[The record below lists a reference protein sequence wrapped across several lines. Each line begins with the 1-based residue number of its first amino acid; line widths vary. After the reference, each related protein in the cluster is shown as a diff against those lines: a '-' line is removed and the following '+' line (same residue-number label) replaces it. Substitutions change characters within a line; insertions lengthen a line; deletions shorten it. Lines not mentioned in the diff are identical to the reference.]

1 MKTIRYV
8 SGGLFVAAAL
18 SLGACSVE
26 SGGTG
31 EATGESV
38 AFTNDQG
45 ETVAPLETLSF
56 DGGVKVGFFEPN
68 PGDLKVLSW
77 GPNGA
82 EAPITKELVDEGLS
96 ATELYAKLSGAE
108 APDTLVAAQ
117 ERAHASAVGAPTES
131 EVLNASYQAPISTG
145 AAPVTGDAASK
156 EQGVYYYDCTGSF
169 SYDEWFNCNFC
180 YGGGD
185 YDVTWMWVTGDG
197 SFTRNDRN
205 HTYTTVSVYGGGALN
220 LKVEKRTWS
229 SWSTSLNTS
238 VANGFWVQS
247 ELGWDYLDFDT
258 RAAVTQAAG
267 DSYHWCS
274 YGWST

>member
-8 SGGLFVAAAL
+8 SGGLFVAATL

-77 GPNGA
+77 GPNGT

-117 ERAHASAVGAPTES
+117 ERAHASAVGTPTES
-131 EVLNASYQAPISTG
+131 EVLNASYQAPTSTG

-156 EQGVYYYDCTGSF
+156 EQGVYSPATGASPAMIAITPTPP
-169 SYDEWFNCNFC
+169 CP
-180 YGGGD
+180 
-185 YDVTWMWVTGDG
+185 
-197 SFTRNDRN
+197 
-205 HTYTTVSVYGGGALN
+205 
-220 LKVEKRTWS
+220 
-229 SWSTSLNTS
+229 STAE
-238 VANGFWVQS
+238 V
-247 ELGWDYLDFDT
+247 
-258 RAAVTQAAG
+258 
-267 DSYHWCS
+267 H
-274 YGWST
+274 ST

>member
-77 GPNGA
+77 GPNGT
-82 EAPITKELVDEGLS
+82 EAPITKELVDEGLPGAS
-96 ATELYAKLSGAE
+96 VLGGTALERSLRQLALREDESDLRALGEIRVELGDDRRRQKQRAAVFIEPVRRFDLAHLFASGYIDAECLLDRFLFFGFRLEQVEPQRFLEDLRIERSLDPDQALLAQYECAQHARPLSGAFRSR
-108 APDTLVAAQ
+108 PD
-117 ERAHASAVGAPTES
+117 R
-131 EVLNASYQAPISTG
+131 
-145 AAPVTGDAASK
+145 
-156 EQGVYYYDCTGSF
+156 
-169 SYDEWFNCNFC
+169 
-180 YGGGD
+180 
-185 YDVTWMWVTGDG
+185 
-197 SFTRNDRN
+197 
-205 HTYTTVSVYGGGALN
+205 
-220 LKVEKRTWS
+220 
-229 SWSTSLNTS
+229 
-238 VANGFWVQS
+238 
-247 ELGWDYLDFDT
+247 
-258 RAAVTQAAG
+258 
-267 DSYHWCS
+267 
-274 YGWST
+274 